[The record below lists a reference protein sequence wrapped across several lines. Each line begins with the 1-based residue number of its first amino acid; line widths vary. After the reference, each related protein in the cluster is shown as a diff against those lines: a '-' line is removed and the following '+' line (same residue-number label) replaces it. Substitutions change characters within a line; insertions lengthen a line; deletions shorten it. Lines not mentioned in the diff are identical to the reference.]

1 MYVTVEAKFNTLAEL
16 VHHHSVLHEGHGLIT
31 PLLYPAPKQNKPTVF
46 PLSPEPDEW
55 EICRTD
61 IVMKHK
67 LGGGQYGEVYEA
79 IWKRYGNT
87 VAVKTLKEDTMA
99 LKDFLEEAA
108 IMKEMKH
115 PNLVQLIGVCTRLLG
130 FSFSNFIRM
139 KYGTTFLIFFF
150 KYIFSPQRT
159 TFLYYNRIYESW
171 KFIGFS
177 AFSWS

>member
-1 MYVTVEAKFNTLAEL
+1 MFECACKILTKKYFPTHFQVYVTVEAKFNTLAEL

-115 PNLVQLIGVCTRLLG
+115 PNLVQLIGKCMVKKNR
-130 FSFSNFIRM
+130 SRQRQNWIFICQVFVHVNHRS
-139 KYGTTFLIFFF
+139 TS
-150 KYIFSPQRT
+150 SP
-159 TFLYYNRIYESW
+159 NS
-171 KFIGFS
+171 
-177 AFSWS
+177 

>member
-1 MYVTVEAKFNTLAEL
+1 MSIATHFLINLRYEGRVYHYRISEDPDGKVFVTAEAKFNTLAEL
-16 VHHHSVLHEGHGLIT
+16 VHHHSVPHEGHGLIT

-115 PNLVQLIGVCTRLLG
+115 PNLVQLIG
-130 FSFSNFIRM
+130 
-139 KYGTTFLIFFF
+139 K
-150 KYIFSPQRT
+150 
-159 TFLYYNRIYESW
+159 
-171 KFIGFS
+171 
-177 AFSWS
+177 

>member
-1 MYVTVEAKFNTLAEL
+1 MNTFQVYVTVEAKFNTLAEL

-115 PNLVQLIGVCTRLLG
+115 PNLVQLIGELFSEDFSSTRFNFVNFCCFRCLYTRTAILHYYRIHEPWKLTRL
-130 FSFSNFIRM
+130 FTR
-139 KYGTTFLIFFF
+139 
-150 KYIFSPQRT
+150 
-159 TFLYYNRIYESW
+159 
-171 KFIGFS
+171 
-177 AFSWS
+177 